1 MLCAWCPGAACHAQD
16 PGPGQ
21 RHKSCRASLFWERC
35 RLCLQ
40 SAVFRWATERTLP
53 SSTGTEGQRSGLL
66 PPPILHLSGFPQDT
80 LLPGGGGCC
89 RGVRLPGLATNTVPL
104 GSHRNAA
111 FQKKPLLKYWSTK
124 QKSSFPRLRC
134 PVILHT
140 KRCPLTQL
148 LTVISVYLSCTLSM
162 F

>member
-1 MLCAWCPGAACHAQD
+1 MRRTRAQVRDTSHAEPLFFGNAAVCVCNLLCSG
-16 PGPGQ
+16 GPQNARSLPRQGQ
-21 RHKSCRASLFWERC
+21 KASVLDC
-35 RLCLQ
+35 YPH
-40 SAVFRWATERTLP
+40 P
-53 SSTGTEGQRSGLL
+53 SSTCPAFLRTPCCR
-66 PPPILHLSGFPQDT
+66 
-80 LLPGGGGCC
+80 GGGCC

>member
-21 RHKSCRASLFWERC
+21 RHKSCGASLFWERC

-80 LLPGGGGCC
+80 LLPGGGVGGW
-89 RGVRLPGLATNTVPL
+89 GVVGVSACQAWPRTQCPSVLTGTQP
-104 GSHRNAA
+104 SRRNR
-111 FQKKPLLKYWSTK
+111 
-124 QKSSFPRLRC
+124 SSNIGQQSRNP
-134 PVILHT
+134 PS
-140 KRCPLTQL
+140 QG
-148 LTVISVYLSCTLSM
+148 
-162 F
+162 